1 MSATVHITSQA
12 QWRQI
17 LSTSTV
23 VIADFYADWCG
34 PCKMIAP
41 TFESLSTKYSKP
53 KKITF
58 CKVDV
63 DNQQSVAQMYSVRAM
78 PTFLVLHNGAVVQ
91 TVQGANPPALAA
103 AVEKGVKLAGAA
115 AGPAFGTGGQRL
127 GGSGVAPGAGRSLGR
142 PIAWDLRKLV
152 DAIVTFFGLYFVS
165 LFSFDPYKAAENSQF
180 NKKNPPP
187 PGRAAGTKPGAA
199 PAAGKPGPR
208 KRKPVMLPARTA
220 CPQCRSQI
228 LKFYESG
235 YRQLLPAAPARSS
248 RPFATSRPAVSRLSA
263 QQISARSFSST
274 RRSLQ
279 DVDSVPTTA
288 KAEDVVH
295 LTAAGKAQD
304 IETLVREAR
313 QTFGHT
319 LPEDFLTEEE
329 YVVYERLFGPPVRET
344 RPEDVGI
351 HLIPAEN
358 DPAAEN
364 KRVLF
369 RETELGELEEVDYI
383 PEAPAAP
390 EVEVKLGADGALT
403 ELSPLTAAQLHYLD
417 ITANNDREYNA
428 LAKLQRDYDVT
439 RAMPV
444 EEEED
449 IDEPEEEEEE
459 EEEDEEYEDDE
470 GEPGA
475 HFQARTEEPFG
486 PRLHEHTIAGQF
498 ATDPSTVFLPHDNFT
513 EPIAKLLNRTDTTHI
528 RQAAEKIFGGPGLPY
543 SPATPESKK
552 HLPMKPIQMEAGF
565 HRMSE
570 IDADTFI
577 ATVLPGLYATTM
589 STLVEVRKR
598 LGSSWIKDMLDSET
612 GPRVLDVG
620 GGGAALAAWQ
630 EVLQAEWDVLRERR
644 PVSSRDPPGR
654 KTVVVGSDNLRHR
667 ISTFLNNTTFLPRLP
682 DYLHSGEAA
691 GPLLSATLS
700 PQPRKTFDLIIA
712 SHALLPLDKPHRRKE
727 LIDNLWTML
736 NPRGGVL
743 IVLEKGHPRGFEAVA
758 DVRERLLDEY
768 IIPPGPQPA
777 PTTSTSTKEPGMII
791 APCTNH
797 TKCPMY
803 HTPGLSSGRKD
814 FCHFS
819 QRFIRPAFLQRIVG
833 ATHRSH
839 EDIKFSFLAVRR
851 GEHPAPLI
859 ASPEHDKASPFV
871 QGVKAT
877 DLAFAGYEKA
887 TSSYSALPPNPLS
900 LPRNIMPPLK
910 RRGHVTL
917 DLCTPAGAI
926 ERWTVP
932 KSFSR
937 QAYHDARKARWG
949 DLWALGAKTRVRR
962 EGKAGGGEEGKKGG
976 SERVGTKGGKRNKV
990 VELTVEPG
998 KGVVGARE
1006 KGRVEPGR
1014 RTKGGRNRRVE
1025 DLLEELGMHEDE
1037 EGDEE
1042 FDEIMGVNKKPGGK
1056 RGRGVG
1062 GRGLE

>member
-1 MSATVHITSQA
+1 
-12 QWRQI
+12 
-17 LSTSTV
+17 
-23 VIADFYADWCG
+23 
-34 PCKMIAP
+34 
-41 TFESLSTKYSKP
+41 
-53 KKITF
+53 
-58 CKVDV
+58 
-63 DNQQSVAQMYSVRAM
+63 
-78 PTFLVLHNGAVVQ
+78 
-91 TVQGANPPALAA
+91 
-103 AVEKGVKLAGAA
+103 
-115 AGPAFGTGGQRL
+115 
-127 GGSGVAPGAGRSLGR
+127 
-142 PIAWDLRKLV
+142 
-152 DAIVTFFGLYFVS
+152 
-165 LFSFDPYKAAENSQF
+165 
-180 NKKNPPP
+180 
-187 PGRAAGTKPGAA
+187 
-199 PAAGKPGPR
+199 
-208 KRKPVMLPARTA
+208 RTA

-235 YRQLLPAAPARSS
+235 YRHLLPAAPARSPG
-248 RPFATSRPAVSRLSA
+248 PFATSRPTISRLST
-263 QQISARSFSST
+263 QQRSARSFSST
-274 RRSLQ
+274 RRVLQ
-279 DVDSVPTTA
+279 DVESVPTA
-288 KAEDVVH
+288 GKAEHVVH
-295 LTAAGKAQD
+295 LTAAGTAQD
-304 IETLVREAR
+304 IETLVRQAR

-329 YVVYERLFGPPVRET
+329 YVVYERLYGPPVRGT

-358 DPAAEN
+358 DAAAEN

-369 RETELGELEEVDYI
+369 RETELGTLEEVDYI

-390 EVEVKLGADGALT
+390 EVELKLGADEAVA
-403 ELSPLTAAQLHYLD
+403 EPPPLTAAQLHYLN
-417 ITANNDREYNA
+417 ITANNEREYNA

-439 RAMPV
+439 RAMPL

-459 EEEDEEYEDDE
+459 EEEEDEDYEDDE

-475 HFQARTEEPFG
+475 QFQVRTEEPFG
-486 PRLHEHTIAGQF
+486 PRLHQHTVAGQF
-498 ATDPSTVFLPHDNFT
+498 KTDPSTVFLPHADFT

-528 RQAAEKIFGGPGLPY
+528 RQAAEKVFGGPGLPY

-552 HLPMKPIQMEAGF
+552 NLPMKPIQMEAGF

-577 ATVLPGLYATTM
+577 ATVLPGLYATAM

-598 LGSSWIKDMLDSET
+598 LGSSWIKDMLSSET

-630 EVLQAEWDVLRERR
+630 GVLQAEWDVLRERGE
-644 PVSSRDPPGR
+644 VSAREPPGR

-691 GPLLSATLS
+691 GTLLDATPS

-712 SHALLPLDKPHRRKE
+712 SHALLPLDKPHKRKE

-736 NPRGGVL
+736 NPQGGVL

-758 DVRERLLDEY
+758 DVRERMLDEY

-777 PTTSTSTKEPGMII
+777 PTTEAHATTTTTTKEPGMII

-803 HTPGLSSGRKD
+803 HTPGLSPGRKD

-819 QRFIRPAFLQRIVG
+819 QRFIRPPFLQRVVG
-833 ATHRSH
+833 ASHRSH

-851 GEHPAPLI
+851 GEHPASLI
-859 ASPEHDKASPFV
+859 SPPDTEKGPSSSSPPFL
-871 QGVKAT
+871 QGVEAT
-877 DLAFAGYEKA
+877 DLAFAGYEKQPT
-887 TSSYSALPPNPLS
+887 TSTSHPGAPPPPPSPHPLS
-900 LPRNIMPPLK
+900 LPRNILPPLK

-926 ERWTVP
+926 ERWTIP

-962 EGKAGGGEEGKKGG
+962 EVRVGKKEKAGEGAGEAQGKMMKKKKKGSDMFG
-976 SERVGTKGGKRNKV
+976 AKGAKRDKV

-998 KGVVGARE
+998 RGVVGARE
-1006 KGRVEPGR
+1006 KGRVDPGR
-1014 RTKGGRNRRVE
+1014 RTKGGRTRRVE

-1037 EGDEE
+1037 EIDE
-1042 FDEIMGVNKKPGGK
+1042 
-1056 RGRGVG
+1056 
-1062 GRGLE
+1062 